1 MLRESEA
8 SPQSKDP
15 IPARATTSPA
25 RRFHHERCTPSVR
38 IQTVLPMPTLRTVL
52 DQQVH
57 QADPA
62 LIEKLDNNRV
72 RCFACG
78 HCCPIPEGQPGVCK
92 VRYNRGGTLY
102 VPWGYTAG
110 TQCDPVEKKPFFH
123 AHPGALAYS
132 FGMLGCD
139 LHCSYCQNW
148 VTSQALR
155 DPTAVAAPLEAS
167 PEHLVQDAIAQG
179 AKILVSTYN
188 EPLITS
194 EWAVAVF
201 KKAKA
206 AGLITGFVSNGN
218 ATPQVLEYLRPWLDL
233 YKVDLK
239 SFDDRHYHEL
249 GGRIAPILDSIRRIH
264 QSGLWLEIVTLLI
277 PGFNDDADELRRL
290 TEFLAAISPDIPW
303 HVTAFHGDYKM
314 TSPRDTNSEDL
325 LRAVEIGRQSGLR
338 YIYAGNLPGM
348 VGEWEDTRCP
358 NCNQT
363 LIKRY
368 GYLIKDYR
376 LTPDGHCPNCAT
388 TIPGR
393 WSTRFEGQITSRP
406 FLPRK
411 SKLLFTIR

>member
-1 MLRESEA
+1 VS
-8 SPQSKDP
+8 
-15 IPARATTSPA
+15 
-25 RRFHHERCTPSVR
+25 
-38 IQTVLPMPTLRTVL
+38 TLRTIL
-52 DQQVH
+52 DERVRE
-57 QADPA
+57 ADPT
-62 LIEKLDNNRV
+62 LYEKLDNNRL

-78 HCCPIPEGQPGVCK
+78 HCCPIHEGQPGVCK

-139 LHCSYCQNW
+139 LHCAYCQNW

-155 DPTAVAAPLEAS
+155 DPTAVSSPHPAS
-167 PEHLVQDAIAQG
+167 PEALVKDALAQG

-201 KKAKA
+201 KEAKS
-206 AGLITGFVSNGN
+206 AGLLTGFVSNGN
-218 ATPQVLEYLRPWLDL
+218 GTPQVLEYLRPWLDL

-277 PGFNDDADELRRL
+277 PGFNDDAGELRRL
-290 TEFLAAISPDIPW
+290 TDFLAEISPDIPW

-314 TSPRDTNSEDL
+314 QNDVARDTNSEDL
-325 LRAVEIGRQSGLR
+325 LHAVEIGRQSGLR
-338 YIYAGNLPGM
+338 YIYAGNLPRK
-348 VGEWEDTRCP
+348 VGEWENTRCP
-358 NCNQT
+358 NCSET
-363 LIKRY
+363 LIERHS
-368 GYLIKDYR
+368 YLIKNYR
-376 LTPDGHCPNCAT
+376 LTPEGRCPKCAT
-388 TIPGR
+388 PIPGR
-393 WSTRFEGQITSRP
+393 WSTNFEGQITDRP

-411 SKLLFTIR
+411 SAPLFTIQNP